1 MTTAARGQMVE
12 VPVEGP
18 ITSTNYVFALRD
30 DPEDSEELDAMVTQE
45 AERKLG
51 IWSTMVKVTYEGKAA
66 FAFVDEAGV
75 LKQLPPNPR
84 LIKMADCGPGEA
96 LFGTGILWVPEK

>member
-1 MTTAARGQMVE
+1 LLL
-12 VPVEGP
+12 
-18 ITSTNYVFALRD
+18 STNYVFALKD
-30 DPEDSEELDAMVTQE
+30 DPEDSEELDVMITQE
-45 AERKLG
+45 AEGKLFG
-51 IWSTMVKVTYEGKAA
+51 IWTTMVKVTYEGKAA